1 MVSTWPRADQHEV
14 LGADTLSR
22 WARFLRADR
31 VFFPT
36 FVGLQLEE
44 VRRGYA
50 RLRLP
55 VRPEVQQ
62 AAGVVHG
69 GALATLVDTVCI
81 PAIGTFYDKQP
92 EMLTVSMTINYVGVV
107 RGEDAYAEAW
117 VEQGGRSVAFV
128 RVEVRSA
135 SGTLA
140 ATASVVFKLTQAS

>member
-1 MVSTWPRADQHEV
+1 MVTTWPQAAHYDP
-14 LGADTLSR
+14 LGADTLAR

-36 FVGLQLEE
+36 YVGLQLEE

-55 VRPEVQQ
+55 VRAEVQQ
-62 AAGVVHG
+62 AAGVLHG
-69 GALATLVDTVCI
+69 GALATLVDTACI
-81 PAIGTFYDKQP
+81 PAIGTFYNKQP

-107 RGEDAYAEAW
+107 AGEDAYAEAW

-128 RVEVRSA
+128 RAEVRSA
-135 SGTLA
+135 SGSLA
-140 ATASVVFKLTQAS
+140 ATASIVFKLTQAS

>member
-1 MVSTWPRADQHEV
+1 MTTWPTAERHEP
-14 LGADTLSR
+14 LDADTLAR
-22 WARFLRADR
+22 WGRFLRADR

-36 FVGLQLEE
+36 HVGLALEE

-62 AAGVVHG
+62 AAGVLHG
-69 GALATLVDTVCI
+69 GALATLIDTVCI

-107 RGEDAYAEAW
+107 RGEDAYGEAW
-117 VEQGGRSVAFV
+117 VEQGGRSMAFV
-128 RVEVRSA
+128 RAEVRSK
-135 SGTLA
+135 SGALA
-140 ATASVVFKLTQAS
+140 ATGSVVFKLTQAS